1 MKLPRRQFLRLA
13 AVAAALSAVPSFAW
27 AQTYPTRPITLIV
40 PFAAGGPTDVIA
52 RIVAD
57 HMSRTVGRPLIVENV
72 PGAGGTTATA
82 RTMRATP
89 DGYTIQIGHMG
100 THATASLFYPKLSY
114 KPDADFA
121 PVGMVSL
128 NAFLIG
134 ANKNLPPNDLNQFIT
149 YAKANHQRMNMGH
162 AGVGSVTHLIGLLFN
177 GILGL
182 KPAMVPFNSAAAAMN
197 ALVAG
202 HVDYMSAPIAEIVP
216 QVQGGTIKVF
226 AIASP
231 ERSPALPEV
240 PTSREAGLPEFQ
252 VLSWNGLFAP
262 KDTPSLVLDKLA
274 DALDQPLDDETTR
287 KRLFELGSDV
297 PAKARRGQ
305 DQLAALVRS
314 EIARWASIHRA
325 ATQ

>member
-1 MKLPRRQFLRLA
+1 MKLPRRKFLHLSA
-13 AVAAALSAVPSFAW
+13 GAAALPPLSRIAW
-27 AQTYPTRPITLIV
+27 AQAYPLRPITLIV

-52 RIVAD
+52 RIVAE
-57 HMSRTVGRPLIVENV
+57 HMSRTLGRPLIVENV

-82 RTMRATP
+82 RTMRAIP

-100 THATASLFYPKLSY
+100 THATAPVFYPNLPY

-121 PVGMVSL
+121 PVGMVTV
-128 NAFLIG
+128 NAFLI
-134 ANKNLPPNDLNQFIT
+134 AASKNLAPNDLNEFIA
-149 YAKANHQRMNMGH
+149 YAKINHQRMNMGH
-162 AGVGSVTHLIGLLFN
+162 AGVGSTTHLTGLLLN

-182 KPAMVPFNSAAAAMN
+182 KPAMVPFNSGAAAMN

-202 HVDYMSAPIAEIVP
+202 HVDYMSAPIVDVVP

-226 AIASP
+226 AIATS
-231 ERSPALPEV
+231 ERNPALPNI

-262 KDTPSLVLDKLA
+262 KGTPSPVLTKLT
-274 DALDQPLDDETTR
+274 DALDQALDDEATR
-287 KRLFELGSDV
+287 QRLFDLGSDV

-305 DQLAALVRS
+305 DQLEALVKS
-314 EIARWASIHRA
+314 EIARWASIIRG